1 MTLKNE
7 ADQGFKRDE
16 TPYLVF
22 SCSKCKQYQ
31 YVKTTQKTRKCLR
44 CKRAHTVES
53 YLDKGEIVKGMTV
66 ALELVKEKQNKLGGI
81 PDFTSENDF
90 IVARN
95 IKPPERKKKKPQK
108 RLEEA
113 EVDYYDNFLCMLDKI
128 KEQYSEFPA
137 YILRLMA
144 PEFEIP
150 NRMIIPLKNKA
161 LKAGILINTK
171 DNYFKTSN

>member
-1 MTLKNE
+1 MNLKNE
-7 ADQGFKRDE
+7 EDQGFKRDE

-31 YVKTTQKTRKCLR
+31 YVKTTQKTRKCMR
-44 CKRAHTVES
+44 CKRAHIVES

-81 PDFTSENDF
+81 PDFTNENDF
-90 IVARN
+90 AVAGN
-95 IKPPERKKKKPQK
+95 IKPFIKKKIKLQK
-108 RLEEA
+108 KLEED
-113 EVDYYDNFLCMLDKI
+113 EIDYFDNFLSMLDKI
-128 KEQYSEFPA
+128 KEQYSEFPV

-150 NRMIIPLKNKA
+150 YRMIIPLKNKA